1 MYTRQL
7 TRILALAIFSILL
20 VTACRLTGNQAAVK
34 EPPLADTLR
43 QVFADMTQAL
53 ASGDSDNFFE
63 LIHPDDRAQLRD
75 ISKRHGYSSLKA
87 YLEGQMRGWPDPD
100 TLAFADLIT
109 TGQYARLALW
119 GAGTSYGPGRDL
131 VRYTFLLFKQYKHQ
145 WRLSA
150 MSSIEKEREDPYGYK
165 VTYHETDLPS
175 KLRFPRAW

>member
-1 MYTRQL
+1 MYTRQI
-7 TRILALAIFSILL
+7 TRILALALFSILL
-20 VTACRLTGNQAAVK
+20 GTACRLTGNKAAAK

-43 QVFADMTQAL
+43 HVFAEMTTAL
-53 ASGDSDNFFE
+53 TTGNSDDFFR

-109 TGQYARLALW
+109 TGPYARLALW
-119 GAGTSYGPGRDL
+119 GAGTSYGHGRDL
-131 VRYTFLLFKQYKHQ
+131 VRYTFLLFKQHNHE

-150 MSSIEKEREDPYGYK
+150 MSSIEKESEDPYGYK

>member
-7 TRILALAIFSILL
+7 TRILALALFSVLL
-20 VTACRLTGNQAAVK
+20 GTACRLTENKAAVK

-43 QVFADMTQAL
+43 GVFAEMTQAL
-53 ASGDSDNFFE
+53 AAGDSEGFFK
-63 LIHPDDRAQLRD
+63 LIHPDDRAQLRN

-100 TLAFADLIT
+100 TLVFADLIT
-109 TGQYARLALW
+109 TGPYARLALW
-119 GAGTSYGPGRDL
+119 GRGTSYGRGRDL
-131 VRYTFLLFKQYKHQ
+131 VRYTFLLFKQQDHQ